1 MKLFSK
7 DIHPAHE
14 SAPGAPT
21 ASRISN
27 RKDREA
33 QTRPRRFLAVA
44 ADGPCHAILKA
55 YALQLSRRIPCDE
68 VVLLAIAES
77 DRAATEHAGKD
88 RDKAASPWAL
98 PELVPLKAA
107 NQEGLIECR
116 VRPEELVSTVD
127 RLCREIKRIEFI
139 LTDSEATLE
148 ILSEKAGVPVFRI
161 AADATLSQGGCD
173 MSTHSSPIRKKPVGK
188 TIVLGVLTAALYAAV
203 FWKADVLMKS
213 FTRGGVYAV
222 LPIATAIAFSFAH
235 GAFASNLWSL
245 LGIHARPKTEAYKT
259 VSPSAP
265 APKVKP
271 KRPRVYAYVNPFHNI
286 ELKKK

>member
-1 MKLFSK
+1 MQLVSK
-7 DIHPAHE
+7 DINPAHDPD
-14 SAPGAPT
+14 PGPAA
-21 ASRISN
+21 ASRLSS
-27 RKDREA
+27 RKGCEA

-68 VVLLAIAES
+68 VVLLAMDES
-77 DRAATEHAGKD
+77 DLSANEHAGKD
-88 RDKAASPWAL
+88 RYKEASPWSL

-107 NQEGLIECR
+107 NQVGLIECR
-116 VRPEELVSTVD
+116 IRPEELVSTVD

-148 ILSEKAGVPVFRI
+148 ILSEAAGVPVFRI

-173 MSTHSSPIRKKPVGK
+173 MSTHSSPTRKKPVGK
-188 TIVLGVLTAALYAAV
+188 TVVLGVLTAALYAAV
-203 FWKADVLMKS
+203 FWKADALMKA

-222 LPIATAIAFSFAH
+222 LPIATAIVFSFAH

-245 LGIHARPKTEAYKT
+245 LGIHARSKTEAYKT
-259 VSPSAP
+259 VSPPAP
-265 APKVKP
+265 APKAKP